1 MFIHPTMIRPYG
13 ELENLSFE
21 TASKLIEA
29 DIPVAMQSGYES
41 YVPRTR
47 IVLYEAGMAAANG
60 CSFDEA
66 LEMITIVP
74 ARILGIDDKV
84 GSIEVGKDADLA
96 LYDGDPF
103 EWTTHCIG
111 VVIDGELVSG
121 VSR

>member
-1 MFIHPTMIRPYG
+1 
-13 ELENLSFE
+13 
-21 TASKLIEA
+21 
-29 DIPVAMQSGYES
+29 
-41 YVPRTR
+41 
-47 IVLYEAGMAAANG
+47 
-60 CSFDEA
+60 
-66 LEMITIVP
+66 MITIVP
-74 ARILGIDDKV
+74 ARILGIDDKG